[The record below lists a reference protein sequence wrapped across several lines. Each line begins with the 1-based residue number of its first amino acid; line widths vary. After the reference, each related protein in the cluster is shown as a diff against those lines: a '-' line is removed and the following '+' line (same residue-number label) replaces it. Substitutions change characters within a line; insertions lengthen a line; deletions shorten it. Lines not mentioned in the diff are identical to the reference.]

1 MPPYLLVAVAASPA
15 TVIVESSLVSVAS
28 TQMSVTG
35 EPPLDTAPQVTKA
48 LWSRGVA
55 TTEVRASGTVTG
67 TP

>member
-1 MPPYLLVAVAASPA
+1 MVAVAASPA

-28 TQMSVTG
+28 THTSVTG
-35 EPPLDTAPQVTKA
+35 EPPLDNGPQVTIT

-55 TTEVRASGTVTG
+55 TTEAGASGTVTG